1 MQSTP
6 DALVQSFLKEA
17 KRSEVSALVAYGLV
31 VNGRPVLRIASNT
44 EEAASQGLWNWLT
57 KLDDRAIEAAAKT
70 IAFMAAGE
78 GKVPAPE
85 GAPTFETPDELW
97 ELLSEE
103 MRTVFTVQAQKII
116 AAAKGQQGRTMN
128 IVKPDGKP
136 A

>member
-17 KRSEVSALVAYGLV
+17 KKSEVSALVAYGLV
-31 VNGRPVLRIASNT
+31 VHGKPVLRIASNT
-44 EEAASQGLWNWLT
+44 EEAAAQGLWNWLT
-57 KLDDRAIEAAAKT
+57 KLDDRAIEAAAKA

-78 GKVPAPE
+78 GKVQTAE
-85 GAPTFETPDELW
+85 GTPTFETADELW

>member
-17 KRSEVSALVAYGLV
+17 KKQGISVLVAYGLMV
-31 VNGRPVLRIASNT
+31 GGKPVLRIAANT
-44 EEAASQGLWNWLT
+44 EEAAAQGLWNWLT
-57 KLDDRAIEAAAKT
+57 KTDERAIEAGAKA

-78 GKVPAPE
+78 GQAPTPE
-85 GAPTFETPDELW
+85 GAPTFSTPDELW
-97 ELLSEE
+97 PLLSEE

-116 AAAKGQQGRTMN
+116 AAAKSTQGRTLN
-128 IVKPDGKP
+128 IVKADGKP